1 MIAGTCF
8 AAGMMSYE
16 LLAFHLITTKIIAV
30 NSIPLLLAFG
40 TGSGVIAN
48 LVLGKLYDR
57 FELPTV
63 LCAVFLSALFSPFIS
78 FGGFYGILVGVVL
91 LGIAYATEDTL
102 ISAIIAGVL
111 PKGKR
116 NFAFGL
122 FYLGYGAGWLAG
134 SIVTGFLYGWSLH
147 YLVAFLMIAQLLSL
161 PIFLAAT
168 RAKRRLLKDA

>member
-16 LLAFHLITTKIIAV
+16 LLAFHLITTKLIAV
-30 NSIPLLLAFG
+30 NSIPLLLAFA

-63 LCAVFLSALFSPFIS
+63 LCAVFLSALFSPFIF
-78 FGGFYGILVGVVL
+78 FGGFYGTLVGVVL

-102 ISAIIAGVL
+102 ITAIIAGVL
-111 PKGKR
+111 PEGKR

-122 FYLGYGAGWLAG
+122 FYLGYGGGWLAG
-134 SIVTGFLYGWSLH
+134 SIVTGFLYGRSLH
-147 YLVAFLMIAQLLSL
+147 HLVAFLMIVQLLSL
-161 PIFLAAT
+161 PIFFVAT
-168 RAKRRLLKDA
+168 RAKRRFHKNA